1 MEGVMD
7 KPLIIQSDRTVLVEV
22 ENPAY
27 AEVRDFLGV
36 FSEVV
41 KSPEYIHTYRITPI
55 SLWNAASLG
64 FTFDRIQS
72 FLKQYAK
79 YPMSHS
85 LLQELSD
92 EFNAFGK
99 VTLRPGEAG
108 PWLDIPDPAV
118 YKRVVFYDP
127 LGKHVTSVQDG
138 RIYIDPAS
146 RGDVKQLLMTLGLP
160 VRDVAGYTAGDPLDM
175 RINRKTLSLRP
186 YQLEAVDIF
195 HANGTEE
202 GGSGVIVMPCG
213 AGKTIVGIG
222 VMERVRMHTLILT
235 TNTTALKQWKREIV
249 ERTNLSEEQVG
260 EYSGEKKDI
269 QPVTV
274 ATYQIL
280 TYRRSRS
287 DPFKY
292 FAIFDSSNWGL
303 IIYDE
308 VHLLPA
314 PVFRAVSSLQA
325 KRRLG
330 LTATLVREDGNE
342 HDVFS
347 LIGPKKYDVPWK
359 DLERQGFIAEAICME
374 IRVPLAESVSYS
386 YSMADNRKAFRI
398 ASENPLKL
406 PVVEHL
412 LERHRDDHVLIIGQY
427 LKQLKEIGTRFKIPI
442 ITGSTPQ
449 RERDILFQQFKSG
462 EITRLVVS
470 KVANFA
476 VDLPDASIAIQLSG
490 TFGSRQEE
498 AQRLGRVL
506 RPKGDDNS
514 ALFYTLVTDRT
525 VEVNFARNRQIFL
538 TEQGY
543 RYLIE
548 NGEAHGLP
556 APDGR
561 A

>member
-1 MEGVMD
+1 MD

-27 AEVRDFLGV
+27 AEVRDFLGT
-36 FSEVV
+36 FSEMV

-55 SLWNAASLG
+55 SLWNAAALG
-64 FTFDRIQS
+64 IPFQQIID
-72 FLKQYAK
+72 FLKAYAK
-79 YPMSHS
+79 YPMAHS
-85 LLQELSD
+85 LISELSD
-92 EFNAFGK
+92 EFHAFGM
-99 VTLRPGEAG
+99 VTLKNSDSG
-108 PWLDIPDPAV
+108 PYLDIPDPDV
-118 YKRVVFYDP
+118 YKRVVYYDP
-127 LGKHVTSVQDG
+127 LGQHVERVTDG
-138 RIYIDPAS
+138 RIYVNPAA
-146 RGDVKQLLMTLGLP
+146 RGDVKQILMTLGLP
-160 VRDVAGYTAGDPLDM
+160 VRDIAGYTAGDS
-175 RINRKTLSLRP
+175 LSFQILPDQLQLRP
-186 YQLEAVDIF
+186 YQVEAVDIF
-195 HANGTEE
+195 HANGSAE
-202 GGSGVIVMPCG
+202 GGSGVVVMPCG

-222 VMERVRMHTLILT
+222 VMERVGMHTLILT

-249 ERTNLSEEQVG
+249 ERTSLTEDEIG
-260 EYSGEKKDI
+260 EYSGEKKVI
-269 QPVTV
+269 LPVTV

-280 TYRRSRS
+280 TYRRSKT

-292 FAIFDSSNWGL
+292 FSIFDSGNWGL

-342 HDVFS
+342 HDVFA

-374 IRVPLAESVSYS
+374 IRVPLDESVSYS

-398 ASENPLKL
+398 ASENPRKL

-412 LERHRDDHVLIIGQY
+412 LNRHADDHVLIIGQY
-427 LKQLKEIGTRFKIPI
+427 LKQLKEIGHGLDIPI

-449 RERDILFQQFKSG
+449 RERDKLFAAFKSG
-462 EITRLVVS
+462 EIRRLVVS

-476 VDLPDASIAIQLSG
+476 VDLPDASVAIQLSG

-506 RPKGDDNS
+506 RPKDNDNS
-514 ALFYTLVTDRT
+514 AIFYTLVTDRT

-548 NGEAHGLP
+548 NGEAHGLSP
-556 APDGR
+556 ADDR
-561 A
+561 S

>member
-1 MEGVMD
+1 
-7 KPLIIQSDRTVLVEV
+7 
-22 ENPAY
+22 
-27 AEVRDFLGV
+27 
-36 FSEVV
+36 
-41 KSPEYIHTYRITPI
+41 
-55 SLWNAASLG
+55 
-64 FTFDRIQS
+64 
-72 FLKQYAK
+72 
-79 YPMSHS
+79 
-85 LLQELSD
+85 
-92 EFNAFGK
+92 
-99 VTLRPGEAG
+99 
-108 PWLDIPDPAV
+108 
-118 YKRVVFYDP
+118 
-127 LGKHVTSVQDG
+127 
-138 RIYIDPAS
+138 
-146 RGDVKQLLMTLGLP
+146 
-160 VRDVAGYTAGDPLDM
+160 
-175 RINRKTLSLRP
+175 
-186 YQLEAVDIF
+186 
-195 HANGTEE
+195 
-202 GGSGVIVMPCG
+202 
-213 AGKTIVGIG
+213 
-222 VMERVRMHTLILT
+222 MERVRMHTLILT

-412 LERHRDDHVLIIGQY
+412 LDRHRDDHVLIIGQY

-449 RERDILFQQFKSG
+449 RERDVLFQQFKSG